1 VTTRGIV
8 EFSVFL
14 LQEYHKEM
22 DKGDSQYL
30 LMFFFALFYTAILN
44 AFQSIV
50 LAFITSRV
58 FLCLW
63 VQTES
68 FELNHYVELREEFER
83 LETVIRHKHH
93 KGHIHRHSPDEPLS
107 SAPSTPDTE
116 ELSRDKRCQRNQS

>member
-1 VTTRGIV
+1 MLTRCCLLLDRNRSVTTRGIV

-50 LAFITSRV
+50 LAFITS
-58 FLCLW
+58 
-63 VQTES
+63 
-68 FELNHYVELREEFER
+68 
-83 LETVIRHKHH
+83 
-93 KGHIHRHSPDEPLS
+93 
-107 SAPSTPDTE
+107 
-116 ELSRDKRCQRNQS
+116 